1 MMDGNEHLFERAE
14 SAVERVKESSK
25 QPRFAKPDPRKFF
38 MSIFEWTQ
46 RAEDIEPAYKPDSRK
61 RDNWLRA
68 FVKQEPHL
76 MGVINSVVAIDSN
89 RGWSL
94 TGGRNQVN
102 RFTKV
107 LHNFNVAP
115 GIRGWR
121 PGIKSAS
128 LAYYTA
134 DINAVVEIGRDG
146 KRGPVRGFYPV
157 DPARCRLSGNP
168 DIPLRYY
175 PAKGKP
181 QDWTESDFLRVSGLV
196 DTDETFNA
204 LSFCAASRSL
214 ELAKLM
220 VAVYR
225 HDQESLGS
233 RAPKGLLLLKGI
245 SEGQWETS
253 LDARADKLEGLERDY
268 YGGVQVLASEGID
281 ELDAKLVALSTLPSG
296 FDLEKFTN
304 LLMYGFALSFG
315 YDPREFWPVSGGTL
329 GTGKETETQH
339 RKATGKGGLDFSLGF
354 QEQLQRPDVL
364 PPTLQFEFE
373 QRDEEGELLEIGV
386 KTAQVRLVREMY
398 EAGLQATGV
407 GLVSREEGRIPP
419 EWTEAEEEVES
430 TDTESVRVL
439 TWKERLLERPGVQA
453 ALSAF
458 PAEPIVSYR
467 WPLQRFLTVYD
478 PKTAR
483 RAFIMPKA
491 RKADSGDTVLYENEK
506 QDFTITEGDVDRA
519 VEKARD
525 RGGEEI
531 AEVLETPEVP
541 EET

>member
-1 MMDGNEHLFERAE
+1 
-14 SAVERVKESSK
+14 
-25 QPRFAKPDPRKFF
+25 
-38 MSIFEWTQ
+38 
-46 RAEDIEPAYKPDSRK
+46 
-61 RDNWLRA
+61 
-68 FVKQEPHL
+68 
-76 MGVINSVVAIDSN
+76 MGVLNSVVAIDSN

-94 TGGRNQVN
+94 TGGRNQVK
-102 RFTKV
+102 RFTGV

-121 PGIKSAS
+121 PGIKSAAA
-128 LAYYTA
+128 AYYTA
-134 DINAVVEIGRDG
+134 DINAVVELGRDG
-146 KRGPVRGFYPV
+146 KNGPLRALYPV
-157 DPARCRLSGNP
+157 DPARCRLTGNP

-181 QDWTESDFLRVSGLV
+181 QDWGESDFLRASGLV

-225 HDQESLGS
+225 HDEESLGS
-233 RAPKGLLLLKGI
+233 KAPKGLLLLKGI

-281 ELDAKLVALSTLPSG
+281 EIDAKLVALSTLPAG

-339 RKATGKGGLDFSLGF
+339 RKATGKGGHDFALGF

-407 GLVSREEGRIPP
+407 GLVSREEGRMLLAESGIIPP

-430 TDTESVRVL
+430 TDTESARIR

-467 WPLQRFLTVYD
+467 WPLQRILTVYD
-478 PKTAR
+478 PSRAR

-491 RKADSGDTVLYENEK
+491 RQALPVGRQADSGDTVLYENEK